1 MNLPS
6 DFTITCHAGALGTK
20 ANTVDSVRTAVKW
33 GAQIVEFDVTFRPTG
48 LPVIIHSG
56 IHPPKV
62 RASCC
67 RRRLAAVAES
77 DTCRINLDIK
87 STSNLPEVDR
97 LVAEAG
103 LTDRVFYTGVG
114 EEWVETVRKNSAIPY
129 YLNHRITLKEAL
141 SKKAAEQ
148 LAARAK
154 SLGAIGI
161 NSHFSTATHGY
172 VKTIHRCGLLVS
184 LWTVDSP
191 SQMRRVLKL
200 APDNITTRQPEALK
214 RLVDS
219 IK

>member
-33 GAQIVEFDVTFRPTG
+33 GAQIVEFDVTFRPSG

-56 IHPPKV
+56 SPSESEGELLSE
-62 RASCC
+62 A
-67 RRRLAAVAES
+67 LAAVAES

-114 EEWVETVRKNSAIPY
+114 EEWVETVRKKFGNPLLSQPPHHTEGGSEQKSRRAACRKGEVTRRNRDKFTF
-129 YLNHRITLKEAL
+129 LNR
-141 SKKAAEQ
+141 
-148 LAARAK
+148 
-154 SLGAIGI
+154 
-161 NSHFSTATHGY
+161 
-172 VKTIHRCGLLVS
+172 
-184 LWTVDSP
+184 DP
-191 SQMRRVLKL
+191 
-200 APDNITTRQPEALK
+200 
-214 RLVDS
+214 RLC
-219 IK
+219 

>member
-33 GAQIVEFDVTFRPTG
+33 GAQIVEFDVTFRPSG

-56 IHPPKV
+56 SPSESEGELLSE
-62 RASCC
+62 A
-67 RRRLAAVAES
+67 LAAVAES

-97 LVAEAG
+97 LVAEGGADGQVILTPASARNG
-103 LTDRVFYTGVG
+103 LRRS
-114 EEWVETVRKNSAIPY
+114 RKNSAIPY

>member
-6 DFTITCHAGALGTK
+6 DFTITCHAGALSTK

-33 GAQIVEFDVTFRPTG
+33 GAQIVEFDVTFRPSG

-56 IHPPKV
+56 SPSESEGELLSE
-62 RASCC
+62 A
-67 RRRLAAVAES
+67 LAAVAES
-77 DTCRINLDIK
+77 NTCRINLD
-87 STSNLPEVDR
+87 
-97 LVAEAG
+97 
-103 LTDRVFYTGVG
+103 
-114 EEWVETVRKNSAIPY
+114 
-129 YLNHRITLKEAL
+129 LNHRITLKEAL

-200 APDNITTRQPEALK
+200 APDNITTRQPRALK
-214 RLVDS
+214 SLVDS

>member
-33 GAQIVEFDVTFRPTG
+33 GAQIVEFDVTFRPSG

-56 IHPPKV
+56 SPSESEGELLSE
-62 RASCC
+62 A
-67 RRRLAAVAES
+67 LAAVAES

-87 STSNLPEVDR
+87 STANLSEADR

-214 RLVDS
+214 SLVGS